1 MDIIK
6 TRFEEHIA
14 LAQLVAQSEIMQ
26 QVADAV
32 AIIKKALAGGH
43 KVLFCGN
50 GGSAADSQHLAAEFV
65 GRFQKERKGIAGIAL
80 TVDTS
85 ILTAVANDYGYDRV
99 FSRQVEA
106 LGQQGDVL
114 VGISTSGNS
123 KNVLAAIA
131 EAKTRGIQ
139 CIGMTAQGGGKMKDE
154 CDICIAIPCP
164 VTARAQEMHILIG
177 HISANWWMVNKL
189 SQLSCTKF
197 LAEKI
202 QQLKIAVIGDVM
214 LDRYFYGDVKRIS
227 PEAPVPVN
235 KVTRITSVLGGAAK
249 RCCQPGAPG
258 MQGLCGRRYRR

>member
-14 LAQLVAQSEIMQ
+14 LAQQVAQSGILE
-26 QVADAV
+26 QVAA
-32 AIIKKALAGGH
+32 AAEIIKKALAGGH

-65 GRFQKERKGIAGIAL
+65 GFQKERKGIAGIAL

-106 LGQQGDVL
+106 LGQSGDVL

-131 EAKTRGIQ
+131 EAKAKGMQ

-154 CDICIAIPCP
+154 CDICIAIPCQ

-177 HISANWWMVNKL
+177 HIICELVDG
-189 SQLSCTKF
+189 
-197 LAEKI
+197 E
-202 QQLKIAVIGDVM
+202 
-214 LDRYFYGDVKRIS
+214 
-227 PEAPVPVN
+227 
-235 KVTRITSVLGGAAK
+235 
-249 RCCQPGAPG
+249 
-258 MQGLCGRRYRR
+258 